1 MDDTLIVNIGKL
13 AVVGT
18 DNATG
23 YFSTARFTGNTMG
36 GNIINIRVQCRS
48 QTANK
53 RMHFVDA
60 DNTAQIRCV
69 LTSSQAGSCHSTVA
83 LNIIYI
89 TDLRHKSI
97 PIKST
102 GINARNTAC
111 YSTFTGDN
119 GAMVIAVADTA
130 VVFAYKATDITA
142 AAFYGIAIAGNIA
155 DGAAVIFCCYSA
167 NTVISILT
175 GEYGRSDVD
184 VFNYRATA
192 QLAKN
197 TAFSL
202 QADNCVTITI
212 KRACKSFSFSAT
224 ADSVIGAIAF
234 CIHQTAG
241 IDIIFQDI
249 IIA

>member
-1 MDDTLIVNIGKL
+1 MDNTFIISI
-13 AVVGT
+13 T
-18 DNATG
+18 DSAFICTNNTTG
-23 YFSTARFTGNTMG
+23 CLGVAGFTGNTMSR
-36 GNIINIRVQCRS
+36 NIVNIVCIQ
-48 QTANK
+48 QQLIL
-53 RMHFVDA
+53 A
-60 DNTAQIRCV
+60 DNTSQIRRK
-69 LTSSQAGSCHSTVA
+69 LTCRQTISSHSTIA
-83 LNIIYI
+83 LDVVDCAPYTCIC
-89 TDLRHKSI
+89 T
-97 PIKST
+97 
-102 GINARNTAC
+102 INARNTAC

>member
-60 DNTAQIRCV
+60 DNAAQIRCV

-111 YSTFTGDN
+111 YSIRTGDN
-119 GAMVIAVADTA
+119 RTLVIAVSNTA
-130 VVFAYKATDITA
+130 VVFAYQATNITA
-142 AAFYGIAIAGNIA
+142 IAFHSIAIAGNIA

-167 NTVISILT
+167 NAVTSIFAC
-175 GEYGRSDVD
+175 EYGRGNVY
-184 VFNYRATA
+184 VFNYRTSA
-192 QLAKN
+192 QLAKEA
-197 TAFSL
+197 TVSL
-202 QADNCVTITI
+202 QADNRMTIAI
-212 KRACKSFSFSAT
+212 KCSRKFYIASTNSI
-224 ADSVIGAIAF
+224 IGALAI
-234 CIHQTAG
+234 CIYQAAG
-241 IDIIFQDI
+241 IYIIFQDV